1 MDCALWHKAQ
11 FVLVEAMTVQGVVM
25 GDNNGS
31 RNSSREVLVAGDG
44 VCRDAD
50 GVGGRQGQAHPPAR
64 GGGSPDNCTKI
75 EFTIGG
81 QKKIGADPRLDELR
95 DMGMRPRWLYLAEQ
109 IGVDAFLTMWRLL
122 DENPPNMPGSTVYVS
137 MPRFTRFLRY
147 QRNRF
152 IESLVQEGLQA
163 PEIQR
168 RVKRDLCEDI
178 SVRHI
183 DRISEK
189 LRKIGKIDQ

>member
-1 MDCALWHKAQ
+1 MM
-11 FVLVEAMTVQGVVM
+11 VVAMTDQGVVM
-25 GDNNGS
+25 GIDNDTRSSADGMQGQGGAGS
-31 RNSSREVLVAGDG
+31 S
-44 VCRDAD
+44 VCQGPD
-50 GVGGRQGQAHPPAR
+50 GVGGRQGQAHPPPG
-64 GGGSPDNCTKI
+64 GGGSPDNCTNF
-75 EFTIGG
+75 ELAIGG

-95 DMGMRPRWLYLAEQ
+95 DMGMRPRWIQIAEQ
-109 IGVDAFLTMWRLL
+109 IGVDAFLVLWRLL

-152 IESLVQEGLQA
+152 IEAMVQEGLQTA
-163 PEIQR
+163 EIQR
-168 RVKRDLCEDI
+168 RVRRELCEDI

-189 LRKIGKIDQ
+189 LRKVGKIEQ